1 MLRDLRDLRLL
12 HPLLTPHH
20 SPLLTQRSPLRHRST
35 RTLNPLADAPP
46 HQASPISI
54 PNTTQATSALMIR
67 RYATGA
73 YLWHAIILVALI
85 PAQLR
90 KSGVMIRS
98 TRFGVPSSV
107 ATVCGSISIGSS
119 SALRATIIVGSIS
132 IGSGQPATASGVA
145 DYIAFGHHL
154 HHRREILRAI
164 SL

>member
-1 MLRDLRDLRLL
+1 
-12 HPLLTPHH
+12 
-20 SPLLTQRSPLRHRST
+20 
-35 RTLNPLADAPP
+35 
-46 HQASPISI
+46 
-54 PNTTQATSALMIR
+54 MIR

-132 IGSGQPATASGVA
+132 IGSGQPTTASGVA

-154 HHRREILRAI
+154 HH
-164 SL
+164 